1 MSTVAMKSDS
11 KPGRAPGP
19 EVRARGALAGRLGD
33 TLMLAAVVLLALI
46 WIAPLVWVFAL
57 SFKPNAFLEQ
67 HTDVL
72 FSPPFTLQNYT
83 NILGTSAVGGW
94 LINSVIVSLGQT
106 FLTLVIASLAGY
118 GFARTEFPGKRYLY
132 VICLAGLAVPEQ
144 ALVIPLHSIFAT
156 LDWHNTYG
164 ALILPRLAS
173 PFGVFLMTQY
183 FKAVPVDIEEAA
195 LLDNAS
201 RFKVFWRIVLP
212 LSIPAQATL
221 AIFTFLSAWNDY
233 LWPLVSASKPE
244 MYTLTIG
251 LASTQGNFAQSEGIG
266 YLMAQAVFAGLPI
279 FILYL
284 FFQKYIVA
292 AVAGTTVR

>member
-1 MSTVAMKSDS
+1 MSTFAAD
-11 KPGRAPGP
+11 
-19 EVRARGALAGRLGD
+19 VRPRGALAGRVGD
-33 TLMLAAVVLLALI
+33 RMMLLAVVMLALI
-46 WIAPLVWVFAL
+46 WIAPLVWVLCL
-57 SFKPNAFLEQ
+57 SLKPNAFLER
-67 HTDVL
+67 HTDIL
-72 FSPPFTLQNYT
+72 FSPPFTFQNYT
-83 NILGTSAVGGW
+83 NIINTSAVGGW
-94 LINSVIVSLGQT
+94 LINSVIVSVGQT
-106 FLTLVIASLAGY
+106 LLTLVIASLAGY

-132 VICLAGLAVPEQ
+132 VLCLCGLAVPEQ
-144 ALVIPLHSIFAT
+144 ALVVPLHHIFAS
-156 LDWHNTYG
+156 LDWHNTYH

-173 PFGVFLMTQY
+173 PFGVYLMTQY
-183 FKAVPVDIEEAA
+183 FKAVPVEIEEAA

-201 RFKVFWRIVLP
+201 RFKVFWRVVLP

-221 AIFTFLSAWNDY
+221 AIFTFLGAWNDY

-279 FILYL
+279 FLLYL
-284 FFQKYIVA
+284 FFQKYIVS

>member
-1 MSTVAMKSDS
+1 MSTLAFESR
-11 KPGRAPGP
+11 P
-19 EVRARGALAGRLGD
+19 RGALAGRLGD
-33 TLMLAAVVLLALI
+33 RLMLGAVVALALL
-46 WIAPLVWVFAL
+46 WITPLVWVLCL

-83 NILGTSAVGGW
+83 NIVQTSAVGGW
-94 LINSVIVSLGQT
+94 LVNSLIVSIGQT
-106 FLTLVIASLAGY
+106 LLTLIIASLAGY
-118 GFARTEFPGKRYLY
+118 GFARTEFPGKRYVY
-132 VICLAGLAVPEQ
+132 VICLCGLAVPEQ
-144 ALVIPLHSIFAT
+144 ALVIPLHHIFAT

-173 PFGVFLMTQY
+173 PFGVYLMTQY
-183 FKAVPVDIEEAA
+183 FKAVPVEIEEAA

-201 RFKVFWRIVLP
+201 RFKVFWRVVLP
-212 LSIPAQATL
+212 LSLPAQATL

-266 YLMAQAVFAGLPI
+266 YLMAQAIFAGLPI
-279 FILYL
+279 FVLYL

-292 AVAGTTVR
+292 AVAGTAVR